1 MKKKRQPTATCVGI
15 FEILCKMKKTVRK
28 KLLRILT
35 PEVLWL
41 KHKRSTS
48 KIVEWEKKKRA
59 KRRKNVLQC
68 PMC

>member
-1 MKKKRQPTATCVGI
+1 MRLLCPILKIKDEKKEATYATCVGI

-41 KHKRSTS
+41 KHKYQY
-48 KIVEWEKKKRA
+48 
-59 KRRKNVLQC
+59 RK
-68 PMC
+68 

>member
-1 MKKKRQPTATCVGI
+1 MRLLCPILKIKDEKKRQPTATCVGI

-41 KHKRSTS
+41 KHKCQY
-48 KIVEWEKKKRA
+48 
-59 KRRKNVLQC
+59 RK
-68 PMC
+68 